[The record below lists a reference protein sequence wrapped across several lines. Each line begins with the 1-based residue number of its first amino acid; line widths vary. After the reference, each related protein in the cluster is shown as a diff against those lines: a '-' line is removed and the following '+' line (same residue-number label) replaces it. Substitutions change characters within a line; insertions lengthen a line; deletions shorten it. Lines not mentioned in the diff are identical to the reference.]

1 MEFFRHCPGCGRRF
15 HIKLEDKRRVGFDRE
30 PIPRM
35 EHRIGGPASDLRS
48 MVIPVIVHDAR
59 PIVLD
64 IEEFQYVY
72 KCRHCG
78 HEWSEKHVQEHL
90 EG

>member
-1 MEFFRHCPGCGRRF
+1 
-15 HIKLEDKRRVGFDRE
+15 
-30 PIPRM
+30 
-35 EHRIGGPASDLRS
+35 

>member
-15 HIKLEDKRRVGFDRE
+15 HIKLEAKTLVGVERE
-30 PIPRM
+30 PTQTVERVV
-35 EHRIGGPASDLRS
+35 GGPRADWQT
-48 MVIPVIVHDAR
+48 IPVIVHDAR